1 MRIAGLQKL
10 TLLDFPGKTAATVFT
25 PGCNFRC
32 PFCHNADLVTG
43 EAGRDG
49 AAADSSALSID
60 ELFAFLGKRQGLLD
74 GVCITGG
81 EPLLQS
87 GIDEFCT
94 RVHELGFAVKLDTNG
109 SFPGRLRAL
118 VEEGLVDYVATDVK
132 NAPERY
138 AETVGV
144 PAFDLAPVQES
155 LDFLRSGAV
164 PYEVRTTVVRE
175 LHTADDCA
183 RWLRGS
189 KAYKRGTCKAS
200 STRTACWAAKVAS
213 THGTPTTCGHCCPSC
228 RPSCRALSCAGWT
241 RAARVRALA
250 CRKHAPLA
258 DPEFRPIEEPAAHEP
273 LNTPRNQA
281 AHRKREIP
289 AGIDAI
295 LSSRKPAPFGLSA
308 SGPLTRP
315 DTSRQKLC
323 LGIKQRV
330 QKETAESRRKLPKIR
345 VFTAHL
351 RPPARLLAA
360 RPSPSSARGT

>member
-32 PFCHNADLVTG
+32 PFCHNAALVTG
-43 EAGRDG
+43 EAERDG

-81 EPLLQS
+81 EPLLQP

-175 LHTADDCA
+175 LHTADD
-183 RWLRGS
+183 LRALAAWIEGVQ
-189 KAYKRGTCKAS
+189 AS